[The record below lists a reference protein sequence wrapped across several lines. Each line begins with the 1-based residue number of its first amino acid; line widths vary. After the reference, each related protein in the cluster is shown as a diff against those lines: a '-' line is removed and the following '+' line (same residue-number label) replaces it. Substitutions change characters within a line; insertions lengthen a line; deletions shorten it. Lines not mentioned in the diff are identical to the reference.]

1 MCVCGARVR
10 ACVRVRACACVCGC
24 ACAGVGVRVGV
35 CACCVCVC
43 VCARARARLCV
54 YVCVRMTLYGCGC
67 QACRWIGDGVRD
79 NVIGIILTARHDHCM
94 WTMGVRGMVPVTA
107 GGRGMRPRRDDAGA
121 PRHHRERR
129 RAQEGTRSGPQS

>member
-1 MCVCGARVR
+1 MFVVREFGRV
-10 ACVRVRACACVCGC
+10 CVRVRAC
-24 ACAGVGVRVGV
+24 VGVRVRVWV
-35 CACCVCVC
+35 CAWECARVVCAC
-43 VCARARARLCV
+43 VCARARALLCV

-107 GGRGMRPRRDDAGA
+107 GGRGMRRRDDAGA